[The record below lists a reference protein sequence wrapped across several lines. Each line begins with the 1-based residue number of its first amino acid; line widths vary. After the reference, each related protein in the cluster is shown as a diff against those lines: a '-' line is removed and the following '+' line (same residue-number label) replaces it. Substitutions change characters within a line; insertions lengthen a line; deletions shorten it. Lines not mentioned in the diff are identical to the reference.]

1 MSEKTIQL
9 KKRNETKLY
18 PITKAS
24 SLINDDGSNYI
35 EPRPVTKTSEQTQE
49 VGIDSTG
56 KLFTLPAGT
65 GPQGPQGPAG
75 AAGERGPV
83 GPQGERGPE
92 GPQGPAG
99 KTPVLSVDLTTG
111 YLTVE

>member
-1 MSEKTIQL
+1 MSDKVIQL
-9 KKRNETKLY
+9 KKRDGTKLY
-18 PITKAS
+18 PRTKVS

-35 EPRPVTKTSEQTQE
+35 EPRPVEKRSEQTQE

-65 GPQGPQGPAG
+65 GPKGDT
-75 AAGERGPV
+75 
-83 GPQGERGPE
+83 

-99 KTPVLSVDLTTG
+99 KTPILSVDLATG
-111 YLTVE
+111 YLMVE